1 MGNIISSTTTPHPVI
16 INRIDQQKDGVVK
29 PSSSKENAKEKTFDG
44 GADNGVVKRKRRK
57 KGNLRSSSSS
67 MANPKDAVGQPHKKI
82 YSSFSSPSYY
92 SSLADPEALTIDG
105 GADNQQKDEVLKPS
119 SSTENAKE
127 KTFGGG
133 AAKNAKEKTFG
144 GGAAK
149 NAKEKTFDG
158 GADNQ
163 QKNAVVKPSSSTE
176 NAKEKK
182 FDGGIYNPLK
192 VEVVK
197 QGDKKYVVI
206 SSSAASSM
214 ANAKENLPPIIQ
226 GLFFQGL
233 FFQPRSLMLNEK
245 VKLYRYPTM
254 TIYLDD
260 FKFVV
265 IGAQFNSSE
274 VIVIRSKHNNTG
286 KTTFL
291 RLLVCCLSMS

>member
-127 KTFGGG
+127 KTFD
-133 AAKNAKEKTFG
+133 

-226 GLFFQGL
+226 GSFFQGS